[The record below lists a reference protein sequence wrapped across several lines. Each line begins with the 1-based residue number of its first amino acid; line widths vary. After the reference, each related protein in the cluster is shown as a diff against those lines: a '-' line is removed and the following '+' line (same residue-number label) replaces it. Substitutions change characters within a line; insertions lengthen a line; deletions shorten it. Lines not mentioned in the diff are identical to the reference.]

1 MKIRLDQALATNGW
15 KQKYQEAEVH
25 LILASSLDHS
35 MRALWINKNGRAQP
49 RSHHKLFHFEA
60 MWLKDP
66 RCDEVVIDSWQEGLN
81 KIGGSTFSNCIESY
95 RANLRV
101 WNKREFGHVGR
112 KIAEL

>member
-1 MKIRLDQALATNGW
+1 ML
-15 KQKYQEAEVH
+15 
-25 LILASSLDHS
+25 
-35 MRALWINKNGRAQP
+35 ALWINKNGRAQP